1 MMALEKT
8 TTIKRLAYCFK
19 VASRCR
25 QLSRSVKGDS
35 LTALTSS
42 EVALLKCAEGM
53 RSHDQP
59 TCLQRQVAPSKCSH
73 KTQERQNE
81 QHKILD

>member
-1 MMALEKT
+1 MMALEET

-59 TCLQRQVAPSKCSH
+59 TCLPRQVALPKCSH
-73 KTQERQNE
+73 EFTGKKNE
-81 QHKILD
+81 QYQILD